1 MADERRTRQRT
12 ESSGDGRQAG
22 SSRHRSSARAL
33 VQAAVE
39 QLIGLVD
46 RPLNGIIGFER
57 TDDGCLVE
65 VEVVELERVPDTMT
79 ILAAYEV
86 EVDAAG
92 ELLGY
97 RRLRRYAR
105 SQISGVKR

>member
-1 MADERRTRQRT
+1 MADERATRQRA
-12 ESSGDGRQAG
+12 ESQENGRQAA
-22 SSRHRSSARAL
+22 SSRHRSSVSEL

-97 RRLRRYAR
+97 QRLRRYAR
-105 SQISGVKR
+105 SQISSVE